1 MTYKKTG
8 GINAETSVTSHFSE
22 DLALALNTA
31 FLSGPAEFE
40 QQLTHL
46 SDQQYVSLLT
56 HLDEYSAPL

>member
-22 DLALALNTA
+22 DSALALNTA